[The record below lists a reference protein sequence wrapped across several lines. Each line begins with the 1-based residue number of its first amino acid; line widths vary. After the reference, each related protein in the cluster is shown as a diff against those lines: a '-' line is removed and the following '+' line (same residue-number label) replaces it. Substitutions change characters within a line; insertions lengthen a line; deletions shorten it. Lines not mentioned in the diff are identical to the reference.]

1 MAAERLI
8 PPLDFYSPRYL
19 EALMQPLDTYHL
31 VLNIFVAVV
40 MPLLILANV
49 MGWGA
54 RTPVNDFLWRDHTNF
69 MRISMVIIGLLAL
82 WSMVQLAAHFGL
94 ISAGVAD
101 VAMPVLGIPFLILA
115 VVEIWLAFRALQDYL
130 RIRRS
135 QA

>member
-1 MAAERLI
+1 
-8 PPLDFYSPRYL
+8 
-19 EALMQPLDTYHL
+19 MQPLDTYHL

-94 ISAGVAD
+94 ISTGTAD
-101 VAMPVLGIPFLILA
+101 VAMPVLGVPFLLSLIH
-115 VVEIWLAFRALQDYL
+115 I
-130 RIRRS
+130 
-135 QA
+135 

>member
-1 MAAERLI
+1 
-8 PPLDFYSPRYL
+8 
-19 EALMQPLDTYHL
+19 MQPLDTYHL
-31 VLNIFVAVV
+31 ILNIFVAVV
-40 MPLLILANV
+40 MPLLILSNV

-94 ISAGVAD
+94 ISMGVAD
-101 VAMPVLGIPFLILA
+101 VAMPILGIPFLVLA
-115 VVEIWLAFRALQDYL
+115 VVEIWLAFRALKDYL
-130 RIRRS
+130 QMRRS

>member
-1 MAAERLI
+1 
-8 PPLDFYSPRYL
+8 
-19 EALMQPLDTYHL
+19 MQPLDTYHL
-31 VLNIFVAVV
+31 ILNIFVAVV

-69 MRISMVIIGLLAL
+69 MRLSMVIIGLLAL

-94 ISAGVAD
+94 ISFGVAD
-101 VAMPVLGIPFLILA
+101 VAMPILGVPFLILA
-115 VVEIWLAFRALQDYL
+115 VVEIWLAFKALKDY
-130 RIRRS
+130 RQMRRS

>member
-19 EALMQPLDTYHL
+19 ESPMQPLDTYHV
-31 VLNIFVAVV
+31 VLNSFVAVV

-69 MRISMVIIGLLAL
+69 MRISLVILGLLAL
-82 WSMVQLAAHFGL
+82 WSIVQLAAHFGL
-94 ISAGVAD
+94 ISFGVAD
-101 VAMPVLGIPFLILA
+101 VVMPIL
-115 VVEIWLAFRALQDYL
+115 
-130 RIRRS
+130 
-135 QA
+135 

>member
-1 MAAERLI
+1 
-8 PPLDFYSPRYL
+8 
-19 EALMQPLDTYHL
+19 MQPLDTYHL

-69 MRISMVIIGLLAL
+69 MRLSMVIIGLLAL

-94 ISAGVAD
+94 ISMGMAD
-101 VAMPVLGIPFLILA
+101 VVMPILGVPFLILA
-115 VVEIWLAFRALQDYL
+115 VVEIWLAIRAFKDY
-130 RIRRS
+130 RQMRRS

>member
-1 MAAERLI
+1 
-8 PPLDFYSPRYL
+8 
-19 EALMQPLDTYHL
+19 MQPLDTYHL

>member
-1 MAAERLI
+1 MVIGRLI
-8 PPLDFYSPRYL
+8 PLLDFCLPCIL
-19 EALMQPLDTYHL
+19 ETPMQPLDTYHL

-69 MRISMVIIGLLAL
+69 MRLSMVIIGLLAL

-94 ISAGVAD
+94 ISFGAAD
-101 VAMPVLGIPFLILA
+101 VAMPILGVPFLILA
-115 VVEIWLAFRALQDYL
+115 VVEIWLAFKAFKDY
-130 RIRRS
+130 RQMRRS

>member
-1 MAAERLI
+1 
-8 PPLDFYSPRYL
+8 
-19 EALMQPLDTYHL
+19 MQPLDTYHL

-49 MGWGA
+49 MGWGT

-94 ISAGVAD
+94 ISFGAAD
-101 VAMPVLGIPFLILA
+101 VAMPILGVPFLILA

-130 RIRRS
+130 RMRRS
-135 QA
+135 GA